1 MDIKAIDLFCGV
13 GGLTH
18 GLQLAG
24 INVVAGFDIEDSCR
38 FPYEVNNKSKF
49 FLSDVT
55 KITKKEI
62 NLLLDGA
69 DIKIIAGCAPC
80 QPFSLYSQRYRKD
93 GRKDDKWKLLY
104 SFAKIINDCSPDIV
118 AMENVPQ
125 LKQEPVFLDFVNT
138 LKSLNYATDPSF
150 NRTTYKEKVQEI
162 VNGIVNGATIFLSDT
177 IKRNGGNFDD
187 KVIKKLC
194 DKHGIRYTAS
204 DDKGD
209 LFKVKN
215 CRNQLAHGIDSF
227 SNYACDITIKDLQHI
242 MEGVLNFITS
252 ILDGM
257 EDYYKNKLFLVK

>member
-1 MDIKAIDLFCGV
+1 MTQEEIIKEYFIAHPNRDIK
-13 GGLTH
+13 H
-18 GLQLAG
+18 PE
-24 INVVAGFDIEDSCR
+24 VVDSCR

-138 LKSLNYATDPSF
+138 LKSLNYAVYFDIVYCPDYGDPQQRKRLVLLASKISKITLIPPLIKPE
-150 NRTTYKEKVQEI
+150 NYKTVRQAIEHLIPIEAGEV
-162 VNGIVNGATIFLSDT
+162 
-177 IKRNGGNFDD
+177 
-187 KVIKKLC
+187 C
-194 DKHGIRYTAS
+194 AS
-204 DDKGD
+204 DRLHQASKLSEKNLKRIKQSKPGRTWRDWDED
-209 LFKVKN
+209 L
-215 CRNQLAHGIDSF
+215 
-227 SNYACDITIKDLQHI
+227 
-242 MEGVLNFITS
+242 
-252 ILDGM
+252 ILR
-257 EDYYKNKLFLVK
+257 LL